1 MAPLLIR
8 SLANSGKYIPFMS
21 DFIYAQPG
29 AKAAGINLQGIA
41 INDPSFAEDIV
52 TEELPALQFAKKNAK
67 FMNLSPQ
74 FLAGLEAKAE
84 KAGIA
89 DYVEKNLVYPPK
101 GLLPSVA
108 AWQTMRKRKTADLT
122 FRTLLVL
129 LI

>member
-1 MAPLLIR
+1 
-8 SLANSGKYIPFMS
+8 MS